1 MKNQRGPATVNESNL
16 YNVTVLL
23 LGWEDI
29 GSDDHEPG
37 NLPVFIAPM
46 AYADRRVLSMQ
57 RKCVRFCLTKSPP
70 Y

>member
-1 MKNQRGPATVNESNL
+1 VKNQRGPATVNESNL
-16 YNVTVLL
+16 FNVTVLL

-57 RKCVRFCLTKSPP
+57 RRLVRFCLTKSPP
-70 Y
+70 F